1 MFVCLMSLCEQVCQ
15 WLALGRGFYLGHS
28 VSSINKTDRHDI
40 TEILLKVAL
49 NTITLTQIQSYVK
62 SIFQCF
68 LHFKYNKQPSPTKV
82 DLPVTKPTLLD
93 SFSFTLT
100 EAAERPTEAA
110 QRPAV
115 ATERPTEFYKVDS
128 SSEHIELLSAL
139 VPDSSCTRYNIMIIC
154 DKVCQWLAAGQK
166 LSSGTL
172 VSPSIKLT
180 ATI

>member
-1 MFVCLMSLCEQVCQ
+1 VEEISMTTIMSY
-15 WLALGRGFYLGHS
+15 F
-28 VSSINKTDRHDI
+28 TDN
-40 TEILLKVAL
+40 ILSETKEM
-49 NTITLTQIQSYVK
+49 LT
-62 SIFQCF
+62 
-68 LHFKYNKQPSPTKV
+68 NKQPSPTKV

-139 VPDSSCTRYNIMIIC
+139 VPDSSTKEMDDILEM
-154 DKVCQWLAAGQK
+154 
-166 LSSGTL
+166 
-172 VSPSIKLT
+172 
-180 ATI
+180 